1 MKPLLFFC
9 VERLVELG
17 GAFVKNKTKKRRRE
31 DVVWRRLTASTHTHT
46 HRWLMAVLL
55 LLLLV
60 LPCVV
65 GSHFGDLYWPRSVC
79 RYFFVDVDIHGALP
93 RGCRF
98 KRPRFFF
105 SLTWIFFLSLS
116 LSLTVGRG
124 LQPITRP
131 FTINATAQTGEKPPF
146 PVKKQRKKKKQRRGR
161 RLIGPSIGLFA
172 APSG

>member
-1 MKPLLFFC
+1 M
-9 VERLVELG
+9 ELG

-116 LSLTVGRG
+116 LSHCRSWIATNHKAIHHQRHSPDRREATVSS
-124 LQPITRP
+124 
-131 FTINATAQTGEKPPF
+131 
-146 PVKKQRKKKKQRRGR
+146 KKTTKKKETTKRAPIDWPIDWPFCGAE
-161 RLIGPSIGLFA
+161 RLTPG
-172 APSG
+172 SG